1 MQLRK
6 IGNSM
11 LVVVVAAGAVVVG
24 KQKPSCLRQL
34 PGPERRPQYRKPRE
48 GITAAKLDPKLYSG

>member
-1 MQLRK
+1 
-6 IGNSM
+6 M
-11 LVVVVAAGAVVVG
+11 LVVVVVVVAAAAVVVG

-34 PGPERRPQYRKPRE
+34 PRPESRPQHRKPRE